1 MTKHVVI
8 IGNGISG
15 ITAARNIRKRSNFRI
30 SVISSETKHF
40 FSRTALMYVYM
51 GHMRYENTKPYEDWF
66 WTKNRI
72 DLLEDKVI
80 RVDPGNKSLQL
91 EKGGLLSYDILII
104 AAGSRPNKFGWPG
117 QDLKG
122 VHGLYSKQDLDM
134 LEERT
139 SFINRGV
146 VVGGGLIG
154 IELAEML
161 LSRKKTVTFL
171 VREESFWNRVLPS
184 EESEMI
190 NRIIKSHNIDL
201 RLNTELREIIGN
213 NDGEVTSVITKDDRK
228 IECQFVGLTVG
239 VSPNIEFLTGSG
251 IDTDRGVFVNN
262 FLETNVPDVYAIGD
276 CVQHKTPPTGRR
288 NLEQVWYT
296 GRIMGETVAETITGT
311 RIQYRPGNWFNSAK
325 FFDLEYQTYG
335 IVNAIPGDD
344 EDTLFFKDKKKGYAV
359 RLNFLKHNRQLKGVN
374 TLGLR
379 LRHDVIDRWITENVT
394 VDAFLNNLN
403 MALFDPELYPSPNL
417 QNL

>member
-1 MTKHVVI
+1 
-8 IGNGISG
+8 
-15 ITAARNIRKRSNFRI
+15 
-30 SVISSETKHF
+30 
-40 FSRTALMYVYM
+40 
-51 GHMRYENTKPYEDWF
+51 
-66 WTKNRI
+66 
-72 DLLEDKVI
+72 
-80 RVDPGNKSLQL
+80 
-91 EKGGLLSYDILII
+91 
-104 AAGSRPNKFGWPG
+104 
-117 QDLKG
+117 
-122 VHGLYSKQDLDM
+122 M